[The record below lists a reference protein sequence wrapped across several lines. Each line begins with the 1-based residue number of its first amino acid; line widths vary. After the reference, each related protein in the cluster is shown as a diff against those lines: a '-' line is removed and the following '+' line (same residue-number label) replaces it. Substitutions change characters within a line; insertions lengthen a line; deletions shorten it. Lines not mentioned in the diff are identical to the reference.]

1 MLAPGVRAA
10 SRTETL
16 TFRLAL
22 AAGAL
27 WVLDDAFWHREPGT
41 APSDHLASGLV
52 PLALAALL
60 AFVYPR
66 LRPGPARDRCPHGG
80 AADDRRRASS
90 TASATSPSTD

>member
-1 MLAPGVRAA
+1 MPEILVSPRLRAA

-41 APSDHLASGLV
+41 AASDHLASGLV

-60 AFVYPR
+60 AFLYPR
-66 LRPGPARDRCPHGG
+66 LRPGCARPLPS
-80 AADDRRRASS
+80 RRGR
-90 TASATSPSTD
+90 